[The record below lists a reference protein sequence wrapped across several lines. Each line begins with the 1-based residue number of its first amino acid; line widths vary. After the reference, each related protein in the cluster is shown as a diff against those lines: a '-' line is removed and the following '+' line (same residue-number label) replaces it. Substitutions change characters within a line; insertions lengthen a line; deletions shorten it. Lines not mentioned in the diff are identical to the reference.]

1 MNGLVLTTFLEV
13 VAWIIIVFFWTMV
26 IWMFIAV
33 FGDIFRRRDLSGIA
47 KVLWVIGIFILPFL
61 GALIYLLTRPP
72 MATYEQDME
81 LMQAQRRA
89 MGISG
94 ADEIAKAH
102 ELLKSGAISQAEF
115 DKIKAQ
121 ALGT

>member
-1 MNGLVLTTFLEV
+1 MNGILLTSFWDV
-13 VAWIIIVFFWTMV
+13 VAWIVIVFFWTMA

-33 FGDIFRRRDLSGIA
+33 FGDIFRRRDLSGFV
-47 KVLWVIGIFILPFL
+47 KVLWVIGIFVVPFL
-61 GALIYLLTRPP
+61 GCLIYMLTRPP

-81 LMQAQRRA
+81 LIQQQKRA
-89 MGISG
+89 LGVTG

-102 ELLKSGAISQAEF
+102 ELLTAGAITQAEF

-121 ALGT
+121 ALG